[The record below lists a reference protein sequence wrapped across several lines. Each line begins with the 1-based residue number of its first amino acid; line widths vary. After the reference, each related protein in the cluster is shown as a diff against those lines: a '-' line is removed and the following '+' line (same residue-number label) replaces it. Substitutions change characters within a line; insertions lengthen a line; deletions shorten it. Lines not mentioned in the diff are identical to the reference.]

1 MEFDFPD
8 PGSFIPYF
16 DHYTYRQLDCR
27 MSNETDILDRDPFTK
42 IKDII
47 IPHLQEIVDK
57 CEYDGED
64 IGVRITQSW
73 CVRAKGEEYSPPHI
87 HPNSQFSGVCYFND
101 SSAPL
106 VLCRDDPWYKNS
118 TFRVF
123 NTMTANDYFLKTSN
137 LHEYNPKAGKIIVFP
152 SKMNHFIAPSN
163 DGERYSLA
171 FNAILTGKLL
181 SDDTLAS
188 VVL

>member
-64 IGVRITQSW
+64 LGVRITQSW
-73 CVRAKGEEYSPPHI
+73 CIRAKGEEYSPLHI

-106 VLCRDDPWYKNS
+106 ILCREDPWYTNATFKVFDTNS
-118 TFRVF
+118 STE
-123 NTMTANDYFLKTSN
+123 YFQKTSN
-137 LHEYNPKAGKIIVFP
+137 LHQYYPKAGKIVVFP
-152 SKMNHFIAPSN
+152 SKMGHFIEPSH

-171 FNAILTGKLL
+171 FNATLTGKLL
-181 SDDTLAS
+181 SDCTLS
-188 VVL
+188 SIML

>member
-1 MEFDFPD
+1 M
-8 PGSFIPYF
+8 
-16 DHYTYRQLDCR
+16 
-27 MSNETDILDRDPFTK
+27 
-42 IKDII
+42 
-47 IPHLQEIVDK
+47 
-57 CEYDGED
+57 
-64 IGVRITQSW
+64 RITQSW